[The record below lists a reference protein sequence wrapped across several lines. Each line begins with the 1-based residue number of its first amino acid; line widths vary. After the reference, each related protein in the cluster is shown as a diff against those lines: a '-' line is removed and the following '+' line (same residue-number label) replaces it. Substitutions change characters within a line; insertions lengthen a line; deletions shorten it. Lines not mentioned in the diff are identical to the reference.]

1 MLLFR
6 PCHRSRLR
14 GIGALSVLS
23 ALLAAAVPMGPSLAQ
38 DAPPPQRT
46 TPNVNTPDLAEPV
59 LKLLEASY
67 LTDDERRDLR
77 IFHGVWREDDLN
89 TPQRRAAASLIR
101 GVYDDPAFADPSVAV
116 EDRA

>member
-1 MLLFR
+1 MLFHR
-6 PCHRSRLR
+6 PCHRFRLCE
-14 GIGALSVLS
+14 IGALSLFSVLVS
-23 ALLAAAVPMGPSLAQ
+23 ASLPAAALAQ
-38 DAPPPQRT
+38 DAPPPQKT

-77 IFHGVWREDDLN
+77 VFHGVWREDDLN

-101 GVYDDPAFADPSVAV
+101 GV
-116 EDRA
+116 